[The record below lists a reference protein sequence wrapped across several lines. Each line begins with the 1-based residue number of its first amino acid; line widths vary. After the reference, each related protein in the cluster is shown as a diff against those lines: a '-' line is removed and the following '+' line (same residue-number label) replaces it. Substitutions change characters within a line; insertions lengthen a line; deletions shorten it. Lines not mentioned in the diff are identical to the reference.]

1 MVHELFHV
9 LQSHSGW
16 VFSPTWLVEG
26 SAEFVGY
33 RGALIDTG
41 LLSAGQS
48 RGCHIWNISFWS
60 PPMGP
65 LQTYE
70 STIGDGPTYS
80 LFYLAVER
88 LLGDGSLAP
97 LARVTNFQS
106 SFGISQAEFY
116 GSFEQYRTTWQR
128 PSRYECFGFR

>member
-9 LQSHSGW
+9 LQFHNGW

-33 RGALIDTG
+33 KGALIDSG
-41 LLSAGQS
+41 LLSAGQAQ
-48 RGCHIWNISFWS
+48 GCHIWNIAFSS
-60 PPMGP
+60 VPLGP
-65 LQTYE
+65 LQNYE
-70 STIGDGPTYS
+70 NTIGDGPTYS

-88 LLGDGSLAP
+88 LLGGRGLAP

-106 SFGISQAEFY
+106 SFGTSQSDFH
-116 GSFEQYRTTWQR
+116 SDFEQYRTTLQL
-128 PSRYECFGFR
+128 PTSFECFGFR